1 MATNSVTAVEL
12 VTADGRLVRAD
23 AEHEPDLFWA
33 VRGGG
38 GNFGVV
44 TAMEFRLYPIETAYA
59 GMLVWDRKD
68 AEKVLRAWARWTVD
82 APDEVT
88 TAFRILQLPP
98 FEEIPAPVRGRQL
111 AMINGAVLGDDA
123 TAEALLAE
131 LRALEPEID
140 TFARVPSASPG
151 AAAHGPGGPDP
162 GVTATSVLGELT
174 DEAID
179 AFLGEVGDGT
189 SQSLLAAEL
198 RQLGGALARPHAG
211 AGALPMLQA
220 SSCCSGWPSPPR
232 RRWPRPATPTLRQW
246 WPRCRRGPTVGSTS
260 TSSSRPAT
268 PAPATTPRATRG
280 CSR

>member
-1 MATNSVTAVEL
+1 MATNSITAVEL

-88 TAFRILQLPP
+88 SSFRILQLPP

-123 TAEALLAE
+123 DGRGAAGRAARAGAGDRH
-131 LRALEPEID
+131 LRPGAVGV
-140 TFARVPSASPG
+140 AG
-151 AAAHGPGGPDP
+151 AAAHGPGGPH
-162 GVTATSVLGELT
+162 ARCH
-174 DEAID
+174 
-179 AFLGEVGDGT
+179 GD
-189 SQSLLAAEL
+189 L
-198 RQLGGALARPHAG
+198 RAG
-211 AGALPMLQA
+211 
-220 SSCCSGWPSPPR
+220 
-232 RRWPRPATPTLRQW
+232 
-246 WPRCRRGPTVGSTS
+246 
-260 TSSSRPAT
+260 
-268 PAPATTPRATRG
+268 
-280 CSR
+280 